1 MEESRLRFSRTE
13 ILLGPE
19 ILSRLFEQRVA
30 VIGLGGVGSYA
41 VEALARAGIGR
52 LLLVDHDTICLTN
65 TNRQIHALEGNYG
78 RPKVEVTAERVK
90 AINPGAKVETRQEF
104 AGPDNIP
111 ALLGGD
117 LSYVVDAVDNVT
129 AKVSLICYCREKG
142 IPLISSMGTGN
153 KLNPLAFRVD
163 DISKTHTC
171 PLARAVRLA
180 LRKKGITHGVKVVF
194 STEKPIKPSPPSSV
208 PGTVPYLP
216 AIAGLLLAGEVIRDL
231 AMLERNR

>member
-30 VIGLGGVGSYA
+30 VIGLEGVGSYA
-41 VEALARAGIGR
+41 IEALARAGIGR